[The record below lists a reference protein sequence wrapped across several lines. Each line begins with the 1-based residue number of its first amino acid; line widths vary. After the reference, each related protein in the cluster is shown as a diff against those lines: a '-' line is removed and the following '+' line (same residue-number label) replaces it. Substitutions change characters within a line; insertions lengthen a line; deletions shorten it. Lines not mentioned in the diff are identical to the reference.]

1 MNIMRRIVVGFG
13 GVIVVALA
21 IELAA
26 PKAVHAIVSTLVTVA
41 NTSANPVPV
50 TEGKD
55 LVQEP
60 FATSICED
68 SGDSYCATTVSTA
81 FGFSSPLQASFTVPV
96 TDASGNAVK
105 ALVITFVSGACQ
117 GTPALTTSVPTNTTN
132 GIAKAINFLETGT
145 ATVIDHTTTIVAGP
159 GSTVAILDSLSPGS
173 GCFLTVNGYLA
184 H

>member
-1 MNIMRRIVVGFG
+1 MRFAKRLLMVAGA
-13 GVIVVALA
+13 VALA
-21 IELAA
+21 GIVSVMVA
-26 PKAVHAIVSTLVTVA
+26 PKAVHAVVSTLVTVA

-68 SGDSYCATTVSTA
+68 SGDGSCATVSTA
-81 FGFSSPLQASFTVPV
+81 FGFSSTLQSSFTVPV
-96 TDASGNAVK
+96 TDSSGNAVK

-132 GIAKAINFLETGT
+132 GITKAINFLETGT

-159 GSTVAILDSLSPGS
+159 GSTVGILDSLSPGN